1 MEHTILLVDSNSESV
16 RANKVILEQE
26 GYEVVT
32 ATAGRPALQKALEN
46 PPQLVMID
54 TSLPDIGWNELSRAF
69 RAEKAT
75 EKVPIIVLSSSVGLD
90 NLMIGG
96 ESYAD
101 DFLIKPFSSL
111 ELQQKILPLLNDKT
125 RQGRV
130 VISTGNA
137 ELDLKMGGGIPLGSL
152 TLIEG
157 SSGAGKSVLVQ
168 QMIWG
173 SLRNSFTLAVFT
185 TENTLK
191 SLVHQMRSLSLDV
204 LDYLLLN
211 RLRIYPLEV
220 ASMGADAPQHLLEL
234 ISKKAHCDLV
244 FVDSLTSAIAQC
256 SGEDVLRFF
265 ESCKRLCGNRRSVM
279 IVLHSHAIGGE
290 LLIRL
295 RSLCDAHLQLHTE
308 QVGDK
313 LVRTME
319 VSKIRGADK
328 TTGNIVS
335 FEVEPGWGMRLVPI
349 NKVRG

>member
-1 MEHTILLVDSNSESV
+1 MTHQIMLVDNGTESA
-16 RANKVILEQE
+16 RANKSMLEQE
-26 GYEVVT
+26 GYEVTTVT
-32 ATAGRPALQKALEN
+32 TGHLALKKAAEDL
-46 PPQLVMID
+46 PDLLLID
-54 TSLPDIGWNELSRAF
+54 TGLPDMGWNELCRSL

-75 EKVPIIVLSSSVGLD
+75 EKVPIIVLSSSATLND
-90 NLMIGG
+90 LTIGG

-101 DFLIKPFSSL
+101 DFMVKPFGSL
-111 ELQQKILPLLNDKT
+111 ELQQKVLPLLNDKS

-130 VISTGNA
+130 VISTGNG

-173 SLRNSFTLAVFT
+173 SLHNSFQLSVFT
-185 TENTLK
+185 TENTIK
-191 SLVHQMRSLSLDV
+191 SLIRQMRSLSLDV

-211 RLRIYPLEV
+211 RLRVYQLEV
-220 ASMGADAPQHLLEL
+220 ASMGAEAPHFLLDAIGQ
-234 ISKKAHCDLV
+234 KGHCDLV
-244 FVDSLTSAIAQC
+244 FVDSLTSAIAQ
-256 SGEDVLRFF
+256 SSSEGVLSFF
-265 ESCKRLCGNRRSVM
+265 EGCKRLCTKMRSVV
-279 IVLHSHAIGGE
+279 IVLHSHAVGGE

-295 RSLCDAHLQLHTE
+295 RSLCDAHLQLRTE

-313 LVRTME
+313 MVRTME
-319 VSKIRGADK
+319 VSKIRGADQ

-349 NKVRG
+349 NKVKG